1 MPSIFRV
8 ATLGAAATTAALSF
22 FVATKP
28 ALSEQKRAEEIPAT
42 AGTADNRPT
51 FSEGFVGM
59 VGNTPLVKRTV
70 NPRSTASISR
80 ISTQVRIKSLSDATG
95 CNIYGKAEYMNPSG
109 SVKDRAAVN
118 MVDLA
123 MRSGLIK
130 RGDVVCEA
138 TGGNTGVSLALVSAS
153 QGFRTILCMTAG
165 VVPCTSCIMLL

>member
-1 MPSIFRV
+1 VQFV
-8 ATLGAAATTAALSF
+8 LLTAI
-22 FVATKP
+22 
-28 ALSEQKRAEEIPAT
+28 E
-42 AGTADNRPT
+42 
-51 FSEGFVGM
+51 M
-59 VGNTPLVKRTV
+59 
-70 NPRSTASISR
+70 
-80 ISTQVRIKSLSDATG
+80 QVRIKSLSDATG

-123 MRSGLIK
+123 IRSGMIK

-165 VVPCTSCIMLL
+165 VSKEKQDLMRLYGAEIVLCPPGNASP

>member
-1 MPSIFRV
+1 
-8 ATLGAAATTAALSF
+8 
-22 FVATKP
+22 
-28 ALSEQKRAEEIPAT
+28 
-42 AGTADNRPT
+42 
-51 FSEGFVGM
+51 M
-59 VGNTPLVKRTV
+59 VGNTPLVIQKEKLTCAV
-70 NPRSTASISR
+70 LEFTPFSI
-80 ISTQVRIKSLSDATG
+80 QVRIKSLSDATG
-95 CNIYGKAEYMNPSG
+95 CNIYGKAEYLNPSG

-165 VVPCTSCIMLL
+165 VSKEKQDLMRLYGAEIVLCPPGSFSLVICKAKFSSPLRARSSRRRHQSYKLQGDS

>member
-1 MPSIFRV
+1 LEWLATHHWYSNFSTFFR
-8 ATLGAAATTAALSF
+8 AQFLNFTA
-22 FVATKP
+22 
-28 ALSEQKRAEEIPAT
+28 
-42 AGTADNRPT
+42 
-51 FSEGFVGM
+51 FSM
-59 VGNTPLVKRTV
+59 
-70 NPRSTASISR
+70 
-80 ISTQVRIKSLSDATG
+80 QVRIKSISDATG
-95 CNIYGKAEYMNPSG
+95 CNIYGKAEYLNPSG

-165 VVPCTSCIMLL
+165 VSKEKQDLMRLYGAEIVLCPPGTP

>member
-1 MPSIFRV
+1 
-8 ATLGAAATTAALSF
+8 
-22 FVATKP
+22 
-28 ALSEQKRAEEIPAT
+28 
-42 AGTADNRPT
+42 
-51 FSEGFVGM
+51 
-59 VGNTPLVKRTV
+59 
-70 NPRSTASISR
+70 
-80 ISTQVRIKSLSDATG
+80 
-95 CNIYGKAEYMNPSG
+95 MNPSG

-165 VVPCTSCIMLL
+165 VSKEKQDLMRLYGAEIVLCPPGDHAPPPEYLTHAEEVTLFQDLFGATAC

>member
-1 MPSIFRV
+1 VQFVS
-8 ATLGAAATTAALSF
+8 LTAI
-22 FVATKP
+22 
-28 ALSEQKRAEEIPAT
+28 E
-42 AGTADNRPT
+42 
-51 FSEGFVGM
+51 M
-59 VGNTPLVKRTV
+59 
-70 NPRSTASISR
+70 
-80 ISTQVRIKSLSDATG
+80 QVRIKSLSDATG

-123 MRSGLIK
+123 MRSGMIK

-165 VVPCTSCIMLL
+165 VSKEKQDLMRLYGAEIVLCPPGNSSPYAQNCKV